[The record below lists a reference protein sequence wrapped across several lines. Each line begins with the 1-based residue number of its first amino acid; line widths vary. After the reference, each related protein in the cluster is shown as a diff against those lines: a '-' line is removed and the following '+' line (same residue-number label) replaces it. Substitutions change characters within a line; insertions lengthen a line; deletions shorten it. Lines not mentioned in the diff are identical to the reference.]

1 MVVVLLLA
9 DFDAGWRSATVK
21 EIWSRFASELE
32 AGNLLVLHVAQEFYP
47 PLQGAAIPQVGSH
60 PCWRICLTSVWLPLQ
75 V

>member
-21 EIWSRFASELE
+21 EIRSRFGSELE

-47 PLQGAAIPQVGSH
+47 PLQGAAIPQGGSH
-60 PCWRICLTSVWLPLQ
+60 PRWRVRLTSVWLPLQ